1 VIFINCESNTV
12 FLRNL
17 LTSTRIELP
26 PIHTFLGSIR
36 IPAGGRYIIEWVCA
50 SQEQDSEQQRMREHL
65 IQKAVLSSDSCLCDS
80 FGVVLI
86 CRKSWKLAFCQCGGK
101 RKSSWMY
108 LDDKN
113 APYHDVMRSEN
124 KLHALGNCGS
134 LEVWDLAT
142 DCFPLKTKTVK
153 PPLLT

>member
-1 VIFINCESNTV
+1 
-12 FLRNL
+12 
-17 LTSTRIELP
+17 
-26 PIHTFLGSIR
+26 
-36 IPAGGRYIIEWVCA
+36 
-50 SQEQDSEQQRMREHL
+50 
-65 IQKAVLSSDSCLCDS
+65 
-80 FGVVLI
+80 
-86 CRKSWKLAFCQCGGK
+86 
-101 RKSSWMY
+101 MY

-124 KLHALGNCGS
+124 KLRALGNCGS